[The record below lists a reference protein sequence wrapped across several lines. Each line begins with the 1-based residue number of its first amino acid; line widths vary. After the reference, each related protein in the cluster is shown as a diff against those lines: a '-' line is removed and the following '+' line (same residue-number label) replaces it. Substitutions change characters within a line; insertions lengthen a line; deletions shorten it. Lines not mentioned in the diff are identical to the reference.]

1 MYLSLNGLKHLIAFQ
16 GETNMHNLNKY
27 IFSAFAVFFFS
38 IPEVVAQDAD
48 ENYEEVIVTGS
59 RITNPN
65 IESTSQVQVVTA
77 ADIENRGAVRIEDVL
92 NDLPQ
97 LAPGQIAQTA
107 NGSDGTATANL
118 RNLGCSRTLVL
129 INGKR
134 MAPGKVNGSSC
145 ADLSQVPALLL
156 KRVEVLTGG
165 ASSVYGSDA
174 IAGVVNF
181 ILDDSFEGFKAS
193 VTNSFYTHENDN
205 GKLRALH
212 DSYGY
217 KKAPS
222 SVTEGDSVKMSVAFG
237 GSINDGQGHI
247 TGFIEHVNTNPILQ
261 GAYDGG
267 ACALSGGD
275 ARCGGSSTI
284 PPGRWYD
291 FGYQKAGFTPIDTSV
306 SDYKFDYKLLG
317 DEFVDRAGQLYN
329 YNPTNH
335 YQRPQD
341 KINAGFFS
349 KYSITEK
356 AEVYADVRFTKNKS
370 PSQIAYSGTFGDLR
384 SVPCYNANFSAQI
397 YNAVCGNWTGMG
409 GSHAPNFATG
419 AEALAY
425 ISSLDGQVASGDII
439 AYKAPI
445 RSLKRN
451 VEGGPRKYSTLFE
464 NITASVGMRGDIN
477 DDWRYDVSYQ
487 TSQVDYNQ
495 EIQNDLSITKLLRAT
510 DVINVAGVPTCVSVL
525 NGTDEDCIPYNLF
538 SGGLPGDGGIQAIH
552 DANPDIQ
559 TYMAIPNFILGDS
572 SETILQAYVE
582 GSTNISIPGAP
593 DTISAV
599 FGYESRELESDYRP
613 DASAQA
619 ADRTGAGGP
628 IVALAGGYDVDEY
641 FIELGIPVTNALN
654 LEVGMRFAEY
664 STDQDTDAF
673 KLGAYYQ
680 VNDDLS
686 IRGTLQSATRHG
698 SITELYRGQGSSLTD
713 LDPDPCGTNPES
725 GAPPS
730 ATLEQCRRTGLADAD
745 YGSDLKSPADQY
757 NILTGGN
764 PNLKPEESDSTTIG
778 VVWTPSAVE
787 GLTLSLDYFDITVED
802 RISTIPAQ
810 TSIDKCLATGNA
822 TFCNLIE
829 RDPITGSLW
838 VSPGQIITT
847 NTNVAETNTS
857 GFDIIFDYSL
867 NTALGP
873 VDIKGI
879 STIVDTDTLIVLP
892 GEPEL
897 ECAGKYGSSC
907 GKNPTPEFSGNY
919 SAELAKGDFNY
930 ILGLRYLGETDTLNS
945 DNIDFEAKTYVDAT
959 VKYSWNDNITFTIGA
974 SNLFDEDPVYTS
986 SAGTAPGNGNTFPG
1000 YFDALGTYVFLNLS
1014 VQY

>member
-1 MYLSLNGLKHLIAFQ
+1 MND
-16 GETNMHNLNKY
+16 LNKY
-27 IFSAFAVFFFS
+27 LFSAFAIISLSV
-38 IPEVVAQDAD
+38 PLAVAQDSD
-48 ENYEEVIVTGS
+48 LDVEEVIITGS

-65 IESTSQVQVVTA
+65 IVSTSQVQVITA
-77 ADIENRGAVRIEDVL
+77 ADIENRGAVRIEEVL

-97 LAPGQIAQTA
+97 IAPGQIAQTA
-107 NGSDGTATANL
+107 NGSNGTATANL

-134 MAPGKVNGSSC
+134 MAPGTATGASC
-145 ADLSQVPALLL
+145 ADISQVPALLL

-193 VTNSFYTHENDN
+193 VTNSFYSHKNDN
-205 GKLRALH
+205 KKLRALH
-212 DSYGY
+212 DSYSY
-217 KKAPS
+217 KKAPG
-222 SVTEGDSVKMSVAFG
+222 SVTEGDSVKLSIAFG

-247 TGFIEHVNTNPILQ
+247 TGFIEHVNTNPILM

-267 ACALSGGD
+267 ACALSGGT
-275 ARCGGSSTI
+275 AKCGGSSTI
-284 PPGRWYD
+284 PAGRMYD
-291 FGYQKAGFTPIDTSV
+291 FGYKKAGFTPIDTAI
-306 SDYKFDYKLLG
+306 SDYKFDYKLVG
-317 DEFVDRAGQLYN
+317 DEYVDRAGTLYN

-349 KYSITEK
+349 KYSITDND
-356 AEVYADVRFTKNKS
+356 EVYADVRFTKNQS
-370 PSQIAYSGTFGDLR
+370 PSQIAFSGTFGDLR

-419 AEALAY
+419 ADALAY
-425 ISSLDGQVASGDII
+425 ISALNGQVADESIL
-439 AYKAPI
+439 AYSAPI

-451 VEGGPRKYSTLFE
+451 VEGGPRTYATKYE
-464 NITASVGMRGDIN
+464 NITASLGMRGDIN

-487 TSQVDYNQ
+487 TSQVDYSE

-510 DVINVAGVPTCVSVL
+510 NVINVAGVATCVSVL
-525 NGTDEDCIPYNLF
+525 DGSDPSCIPYNLF
-538 SGGLPGDGGIQAIH
+538 SGGLPGDAGVQAII
-552 DANPDIQ
+552 DANPQIQ

-582 GSTNISIPGAP
+582 GTTNISIPGAP
-593 DTISAV
+593 GAISAV

-628 IVALAGGYDVDEY
+628 IVALAGGYDVNEY
-641 FIELGIPVTNALN
+641 FVELGVPVTDALN

-664 STDQDTDAF
+664 STDQDTDSF

-686 IRGTLQSATRHG
+686 VRGTLQTASRHG

-713 LDPDPCGTNPES
+713 LDPDPCGTDPES
-725 GAPPS
+725 GKGPT
-730 ATLEQCRRTGLADAD
+730 ATIEQCRNTGLADVD

-764 PNLKPEESDSTTIG
+764 PNLRPEESESTTLG
-778 VVWTPSAVE
+778 VVWTPASVE

-802 RISTIPAQ
+802 RIGTIPAQ
-810 TSIDKCLATGNA
+810 TSIDKCLATGA
-822 TFCNLIE
+822 STFCSLIE
-829 RDPITGSLW
+829 RDPIMGSLW

-857 GFDIIFDYSL
+857 GFDIIFDYTL
-867 NTALGP
+867 NTGLGP
-873 VDIKGI
+873 VGIKGI

-892 GEPEL
+892 GEAKL
-897 ECAGKYGSSC
+897 ECAGKYGASC

-919 SAELAKGDFNY
+919 SADLVRGDFNY
-930 ILGLRYLGETDTLNS
+930 VLGLRYLGETDTLNS

-959 VKYSWNDNITFTIGA
+959 VKYSWNENITFTVGA

-986 SAGTAPGNGNTFPG
+986 SAGTAPGNGGTFPG

-1014 VQY
+1014 IQF

>member
-1 MYLSLNGLKHLIAFQ
+1 MIK
-16 GETNMHNLNKY
+16 LNKFLFSTFA
-27 IFSAFAVFFFS
+27 IFSFLVPA
-38 IPEVVAQDAD
+38 VVAQDAD
-48 ENYEEVIVTGS
+48 ENIEEVVVTGS
-59 RITNPN
+59 RIQNPN
-65 IESTSQVQVVTA
+65 IVSSSQVQVVDA
-77 ADIENRGAVRIEDVL
+77 ADIENRGAIRIEEVL

-97 LAPGQIAQTA
+97 LAPGQVAQTA
-107 NGSDGTATANL
+107 NGSNGTATANL

-134 MAPGKVNGSSC
+134 MAPGTATGASC
-145 ADLSQVPALLL
+145 ADLSQVPALLI

-174 IAGVVNF
+174 VAGVVNF
-181 ILDDSFEGFKAS
+181 ILDDEFEGFKAS

-205 GKLRALH
+205 SKLRALH

-222 SVTEGDSVKMSVAFG
+222 SVTEGDSLKMSIAFG
-237 GSINDGQGHI
+237 GSIDDGRGHI
-247 TGFIEHVNTNPILQ
+247 TGFLEHVDTDPILQ

-291 FGYQKAGFTPIDTSV
+291 FGYKNAGYTPIDTSV

-349 KYSITEK
+349 KYSITDK
-356 AEVYADVRFTKNKS
+356 SEVYADVRYTKNQS

-384 SVPCYNANFSAQI
+384 SVPCYNANFSEQI

-425 ISSLDGQVASGDII
+425 ISSLDGQVADGSII
-439 AYKAPI
+439 GYSAPI

-451 VEGGPRKYSTLFE
+451 VEGGPRTYTQSYT

-477 DDWRYDVSYQ
+477 DDWRYDISYQ
-487 TSQVDYNQ
+487 TSQVDYSQ
-495 EIQNDLSITKLLRAT
+495 EIQNDLSVTKLLRAT
-510 DVINVAGVPTCVSVL
+510 NVINVAGVPTCVSKL
-525 NGTDEDCIPYNLF
+525 NGTDANCIPYNLF
-538 SGGLPGDGGIQAIH
+538 SGGLPGDGGIQAIW
-552 DANPDIQ
+552 DANPEIQ

-572 SETILQAYVE
+572 SETIFQAYVE
-582 GSTNISIPGAP
+582 GTTNFSIPGAP
-593 DTISAV
+593 SAV
-599 FGYESRELESDYRP
+599 SMVAGYESRELESDYRP
-613 DASAQA
+613 DASSQA

-628 IVALAGGYDVDEY
+628 IVALAGSYDVKEY
-641 FIELGIPVTNALN
+641 FFEFGIPVTDSLN
-654 LEVGMRFAEY
+654 LEAGMRFADY
-664 STDQDTDAF
+664 STDNDTDAF
-673 KLGAYYQ
+673 KLGAFYKL
-680 VNDDLS
+680 NDELS
-686 IRGTLQSATRHG
+686 FRGTIQTATRHG
-698 SITELYRGQGSSLTD
+698 SITELYRGQGASLTD

-725 GAPPS
+725 GAAPT
-730 ATLEQCRRTGLADAD
+730 ATQAQCANTGLPASL

-764 PNLKPEESDSTTIG
+764 PNLRPEESESTTLG
-778 VVWTPSAVE
+778 VVWTPSNIE
-787 GLTLSLDYFDITVED
+787 GLTVTFDYFDILVED
-802 RISTIPAQ
+802 RIGTIPAQ
-810 TSIDKCLATGNA
+810 TSIDKCLATGNS

-829 RDPITGSLW
+829 RDPIMGSLW
-838 VSPGQIITT
+838 VSPGRIITT
-847 NTNVAETNTS
+847 NTNVAETSTS
-857 GFDIIFDYSL
+857 GFDIIFDYVL
-867 NTALGP
+867 ETGIGP
-873 VDIKGI
+873 IGLKGI
-879 STIVDTDTLIVLP
+879 STIVDSDTLIVLP

-907 GKNPTPEFSGNY
+907 GKNPVPEFSGNY
-919 SAELAKGDFNY
+919 SAELSRGDFDYN
-930 ILGLRYLGETDTLNS
+930 LGLRYLGETDTLNS

-959 VKYSWNDNITFTIGA
+959 VKYSLNENISFSLGA
-974 SNLFDEDPVYTS
+974 SNIFDEDPVYTS

-1000 YFDALGTYVFLNLS
+1000 YFDALGTYVFLNIS